1 MKQSY
6 HLMALHKYEDHHTR
20 RGRKSEVKRSERE
33 RKKLRAKEIVTRK
46 KKRNLQN
53 SRAYANGDE

>member
-1 MKQSY
+1 MRTITQ
-6 HLMALHKYEDHHTR
+6 D
-20 RGRKSEVKRSERE
+20 GGSEEIRSERSERE

-46 KKRNLQN
+46 KKRSLEN